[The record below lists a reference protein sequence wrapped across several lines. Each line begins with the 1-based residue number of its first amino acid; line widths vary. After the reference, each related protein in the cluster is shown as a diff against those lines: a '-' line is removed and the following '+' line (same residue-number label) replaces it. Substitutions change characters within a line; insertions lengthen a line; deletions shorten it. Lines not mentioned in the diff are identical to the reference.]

1 MFLEDARS
9 LLETGGVCDH
19 CLGRCFADRGE
30 DLTNEARGRALRTC
44 VAMMEDNPVKLVEP
58 EDCWVCEGLVPDYD
72 SWASRA
78 TDALES
84 LEFETFLVGTRVPDS
99 IEEHETDLRERVGME
114 TDAGFTLNAECNR
127 QVGKRLESSLGAT
140 VDFDYPDVVTILD
153 IDSEEVDLQI
163 NPAYLYGRYRKL
175 EPGLAQQ
182 VRICRVCNGSGTQ
195 WRDGSSRPCESCDG
209 SGYDTEE
216 SVELFVTETIRQ
228 AMDGS
233 DTVFNAAGR
242 ENDDVLVLGEGRPFV
257 VEVKEPS
264 IRPPDLDEIQEKIA
278 EVSDGIVEIQ
288 RLTTAKR
295 DVVARLTQLS
305 IRQLYRL
312 ELTFLEPVARSTF
325 EDAISELDSASVRQ
339 RIEHDERVTEQVRV
353 TGGVTGEFVSDTE
366 ATVDIE
372 SKDGLNLEALM
383 RGGTDRSDPNLADLL
398 DTEVSI
404 DSIAV
409 ITVEGVEESF
419 VKPEHLRR
427 ENPS

>member
-1 MFLEDARS
+1 MLLENARS
-9 LLETGGVCDH
+9 LLETGDVCDH
-19 CLGRCFADRGE
+19 CLGRCFADRGA
-30 DLTNEARGRALRTC
+30 DLTTEARGRALRTC
-44 VAMMEDNPVKLVEP
+44 VAMMEDEPVQLVELQ
-58 EDCWVCEGLVPDYD
+58 DCWVCGGLVPDYD
-72 SWASRA
+72 AWASRA
-78 TDALES
+78 AEALES

-99 IEEHETDLRERVGME
+99 IEEHETDLREQVGME
-114 TDAGFTLNAECNR
+114 TDAGVTLNAECNR

-153 IDSEEVDLQI
+153 LDSEEVDLQI
-163 NPAYLYGRYRKL
+163 NPAYLSGRYRKI

-216 SVELFVTETIRQ
+216 SFELFVTETIRQ

-242 ENDDVLVLGEGRPFV
+242 EDDDVLVLGDGRPFV

-264 IRPPDLDEIQEKIA
+264 IRPPDVDEIQEQIA
-278 EVSDGIVEIQ
+278 EISDGVVEIR

-295 DVVARLTQLS
+295 DVVARLTQMS
-305 IRQLYRL
+305 IQELYRI
-312 ELTFLEPVARSTF
+312 ELTFSEPVARSAF

-339 RIEHDERVTEQVRV
+339 RIEHDDRVTEQVRV
-353 TGGVTGEFVSDTE
+353 MDGVTGEFVSATE

-372 SKDGLNLEALM
+372 STDGLNLEALM
-383 RGGTDRSDPNLADLL
+383 RGGTNRSDPNLGDLL

-404 DSIAV
+404 DSIAIV
-409 ITVEGVEESF
+409 AVEGTEESL
-419 VKPEHLRR
+419 VNPDHLSR
-427 ENPS
+427 ENRQ